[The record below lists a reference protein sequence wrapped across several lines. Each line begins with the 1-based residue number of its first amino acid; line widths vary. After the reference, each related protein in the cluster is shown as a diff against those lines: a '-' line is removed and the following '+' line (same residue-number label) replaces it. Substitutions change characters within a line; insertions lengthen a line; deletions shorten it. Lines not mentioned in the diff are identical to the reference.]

1 MTFTLHKEWRR
12 LISKCMSLTR
22 AVITDQ
28 HEGHDINWLV
38 NEVLDT
44 FHKLISVVIE
54 KFKD

>member
-12 LISKCMSLTR
+12 LISKRMSLTR